1 MFETISIINK
11 ILFVPIGGIDVL
23 PLDQSEGDANGN
35 REGGGTPKVTSTSE
49 KRVEKKVKLLIHKC
63 LVYAYEMKT

>member
-23 PLDQSEGDANGN
+23 PLDQSEGDVNGN

-49 KRVEKKVKLLIHKC
+49 KRVEKKLSSLFTSV
-63 LVYAYEMKT
+63 

>member
-11 ILFVPIGGIDVL
+11 TLFVPISGIDDL

-49 KRVEKKVKLLIHKC
+49 KRVEKKLSSLFTSV
-63 LVYAYEMKT
+63 